1 MPGRQATGAAGEAA
15 ARAFLEGRGLTVL
28 ATRFRALRG
37 EIDLVAREGAT
48 LVFVEVKTRRTATF
62 GPPEAAVRVGK
73 QRQIAR
79 VAEAFLTA
87 SGLRGAPCRFDV
99 VAVDLTAGPARVTW
113 IRDAFPAEGLP
124 LS

>member
-1 MPGRQATGAAGEAA
+1 MARRQVIGAAGEAA

-37 EIDLVAREGAT
+37 EIDLVAREGPVV
-48 LVFVEVKTRRTATF
+48 VFVEVKARRTATF
-62 GPPEAAVRVGK
+62 GPPEGAVRAAK

-79 VAEAFLTA
+79 VAEAFLST

-99 VAVDLTAGPARVTW
+99 VAVDLKAGPPRITW